1 MKTLPKSL
9 VYAALA
15 GSLALGSSCKKE
27 PQENRE
33 TSSDEMMI
41 NDTLLDPVDTSDT
54 DTVFPSDGTNSGT
67 NSSTSLENGKA
78 ASQTTAATAQKN
90 EGTKSKTSAKDKNGK
105 SLDGYSAPDG
115 TDAENNDGDQYTKN
129 DNRRMPSGGT
139 SIK

>member
-9 VYAALA
+9 VYVALA

-27 PQENRE
+27 
-33 TSSDEMMI
+33 TSEGEMPADGMML
-41 NDTLLDPVDTSDT
+41 NDTLMDPVDTSDT
-54 DTVFPSDGTNSGT
+54 DTVFPTDG
-67 NSSTSLENGKA
+67 STSNANGSTGMDGGKSTA
-78 ASQTTAATAQKN
+78 QGTTATSQKSQSS
-90 EGTKSKTSAKDKNGK
+90 KSPTSAKDKNGK

>member
-33 TSSDEMMI
+33 TSADEMVI
-41 NDTLLDPVDTSDT
+41 NDTLLDPAHTSDT
-54 DTVFPSDGTNSGT
+54 DTVFPTDGTNSGT

-78 ASQTTAATAQKN
+78 ASQTTTATAQKN
-90 EGTKSKTSAKDKNGK
+90 EDTKSKTSAKKK
-105 SLDGYSAPDG
+105 KRKVL
-115 TDAENNDGDQYTKN
+115 
-129 DNRRMPSGGT
+129 RRLQRT
-139 SIK
+139 